1 MKPEDCSLLIFSLTV
16 SSVLNRAS
24 DQRDLDVVE
33 LWSGV
38 AAIVAAAKAA
48 GFTAMPFDKFRI
60 KGATDTDDP
69 DTTEDILLEAGF
81 RRALNLVLHVR
92 PGGLV
97 WMAPVC
103 SSWMFLNT
111 KKDEGRRSKVRR

>member
-1 MKPEDCSLLIFSLTV
+1 MERGSRSSVRCVSTLLHAMKPIGCSLLIFGLTV

-60 KGATDTDDP
+60 KGATDTTAP
-69 DTTEDILLEAGF
+69 DTHL
-81 RRALNLVLHVR
+81 
-92 PGGLV
+92 
-97 WMAPVC
+97 
-103 SSWMFLNT
+103 
-111 KKDEGRRSKVRR
+111 